1 MLQQG
6 PRRTRTSGTGLGE
19 LGAPSRSPAHA
30 GCFASSSQGLG
41 QAQHP
46 RVPGQPQWS
55 PPCCP
60 RRSQWGGNTNAG
72 GEIPADGLG
81 RGAGERGGCWRSWHG
96 ATAPTSTTPQPGQR
110 QRPRDTLHGT
120 PVPPAGPSPST
131 WGELGRG
138 PDTGDPQAGQG
149 WGALGHPPAAAGCHG
164 QVQALIPSPWAGTP
178 RSPAARCPRPSPPPW
193 VGGGH
198 PDTAPLA
205 PLGCWSPVTPA
216 GQLRCWNG
224 PTAAVVASVPGR
236 WLPSPRAAGRGAPA
250 WRGGSRRAEPG
261 SLHRPRLR
269 LPRGSCA
276 WSTAPCTLLAPLR
289 QPSRAQHH
297 GANDGQAPGMELGQ
311 GCAGEMALEVQGKG
325 WRGASRRACRGLGD
339 RGSCRLLDLSLT
351 PGPAGIRLPTAGGKL
366 LEEGGK
372 RSRCVRRGEAGPW
385 GGAGKTWGVG
395 GGL

>member
-1 MLQQG
+1 MLVVKSPPMGWGVGQG
-6 PRRTRTSGTGLGE
+6 SGEAAGGPGTGL
-19 LGAPSRSPAHA
+19 R
-30 GCFASSSQGLG
+30 
-41 QAQHP
+41 
-46 RVPGQPQWS
+46 
-55 PPCCP
+55 PPPPP
-60 RRSQWGGNTNAG
+60 RRSQGRDSVPGTPCTGHQSPQQAPVPAPGVNWAGDLTLVTRKPALQSCLGPGGC
-72 GEIPADGLG
+72 GE
-81 RGAGERGGCWRSWHG
+81 GAG
-96 ATAPTSTTPQPGQR
+96 ATP
-110 QRPRDTLHGT
+110 
-120 PVPPAGPSPST
+120 
-131 WGELGRG
+131 
-138 PDTGDPQAGQG
+138 GQG
-149 WGALGHPPAAAGCHG
+149 WGALGHPPAAAGYHG

-178 RSPAARCPRPSPPPW
+178 RSPAARCPQPSPPPW

-250 WRGGSRRAEPG
+250 WRGESRRAEPG
-261 SLHRPRLR
+261 SLHGPRLR

-289 QPSRAQHH
+289 QPGRAQHH
-297 GANDGQAPGMELGQ
+297 GADDGQAPGMEPGQ

-351 PGPAGIRLPTAGGKL
+351 PGPAGVRLPTAGGKL

-385 GGAGKTWGVG
+385 GGAGETWGVG